1 MNAGLYKDYIKTARI
16 NPVAEYFRVSNENVM
31 KYLLSTLLLCTASL
45 TSAQIVNTVT
55 MDTADYK
62 VKGRIT
68 LEGCLD
74 TYFAYNFNEP
84 ITKDQPY
91 FVSMAR
97 HNEVN
102 INLAFIDLKYTSAR
116 VRARI
121 APGFGTYMNAN
132 YSSEPQTLKH
142 FVEAN
147 AGYKLGKKKNIW
159 LDAGILGSPYTNES
173 AISKDHLTYTRS
185 FAAEYVPYYL
195 SGLKLTLPLTH
206 KVNTYLFITN
216 GWQQITDQNTN
227 KALGT
232 QLEIRPSKHFLINWN
247 TFAGKDQ
254 TAVDSVKGTRLF
266 TDLFVIF
273 NRNKLALTSCIYVG
287 EHRSKDDDRVWWQAN
302 IIARYAFNTLLSVSG
317 RFEYFQDKEGVVI
330 APITPSTEFSS
341 FGSSLG
347 FNITPDPNLLFRTEV
362 RYLFSDASVYLKSEL
377 PTNQNLV
384 ITSSVCV
391 WF

>member
-1 MNAGLYKDYIKTARI
+1 MK
-16 NPVAEYFRVSNENVM
+16 NVM
-31 KYLLSTLLLCTASL
+31 KYILLSLLLCAASL
-45 TSAQIVNTVT
+45 TSAQIVNTAT

-62 VKGRIT
+62 RKGKLT
-68 LEGCLD
+68 LEGYLD
-74 TYFAYNFNEP
+74 TYYAYNFNKP
-84 ITKDQPY
+84 VTKDQPY

-97 HNEVN
+97 HNEMN
-102 INLAFIDLKYTSAR
+102 INLAYVDLKYTSPR

-132 YSSEPQTLKH
+132 YSSESGTLKH
-142 FVEAN
+142 FIEAN
-147 AGYKLGKKKNIW
+147 GGYKLSKNKNIW

-206 KVNTYLFITN
+206 KVNTYFYLTN

-232 QLEIRPSKHFLINWN
+232 QLEIRPGKNFLINWN

-254 TAVDSVKGTRLF
+254 TASDSMKGTRLF

-273 NRNKLALTSCIYVG
+273 NKNKLALTSCVYIG
-287 EHRSKDDDRVWWQAN
+287 RHSAKDDARVWWQAN
-302 IIARYAFNTLLSVSG
+302 VIARYAVNTLLSVSG
-317 RFEYFQDKEGVVI
+317 RFEYFQDKDGVVI
-330 APITPSTEFSS
+330 VPIAASKGFSS

-347 FNITPDPNLLFRTEV
+347 FNVTPDPNLLFRTEI
-362 RYLFSDASVYLKSEL
+362 RYLFSNTSVYQKSEL
-377 PTNQNLV
+377 PTDHSLV
-384 ITSSVCV
+384 VTSSVCV